1 MKQPNLSNMMA
12 FYLHPIN
19 INNLRLLLLLN
30 TVPLA
35 KTSHVSATLTQPAVK
50 LSGENFAHYSR
61 HISKC
66 MR

>member
-1 MKQPNLSNMMA
+1 MMA
-12 FYLHPIN
+12 LHLHPIN

-30 TVPLA
+30 TVPPA
-35 KTSHVSATLTQPAVK
+35 KTSPVSATLTQPAVK

-61 HISKC
+61 HTSKY